1 MKNIVSVIL
10 IALGT
15 SVFAQDQIVTFNQLP
30 KKGQNFISKYF
41 QKGQVSTVVLDNDY
55 ISKDYDVV
63 LTNGTKIE
71 FDGKGNWKEVDG
83 KRNAIPTTFI
93 PQSILNYVNKSF
105 PNTKII
111 KIEKNRFSYDV
122 ELTNGLDLEFDSKG
136 NFVRI
141 DD

>member
-1 MKNIVSVIL
+1 MKKILSLLLIGMSVMI
-10 IALGT
+10 
-15 SVFAQDQIVTFNQLP
+15 FAQDRAIRFNQLP
-30 KKGQNFISKYF
+30 QNGQKFIKTYF
-41 QKGQVSTVVLDNDY
+41 NANQVSAVIEDDDY
-55 ISKDYDVV
+55 FKKEYEVI

>member
-30 KKGQNFISKYF
+30 TKGQNFISKYF
-41 QKGQVSTVVLDNDY
+41 QKGQVSTVILDNDY

>member
-30 KKGQNFISKYF
+30 TKGQNFISKYF
-41 QKGQVSTVVLDNDY
+41 QKVQVSTVILDNDY

>member
-30 KKGQNFISKYF
+30 TKGQNFISKYF

>member
-15 SVFAQDQIVTFNQLP
+15 SVFAQDKIVTFNQLP
-30 KKGQNFISKYF
+30 TKGQNFISKYF
-41 QKGQVSTVVLDNDY
+41 QKGQVSTVILDNDY